1 MIHRTQTPSV
11 FHQILS
17 AVGPGIFCVGYTI
30 GTGSVTSMIVAGS
43 EHGMKLLWVLVF
55 SCLFSGVL
63 MEAYGRFA
71 IVTGRTSISSFRSEF
86 GKKTAILV
94 AIMVV
99 LGQWCCLSGLV
110 GLSSYAVFEG
120 IQLIWTTIDPRTTL
134 FVAIFMLAIVYYCLW
149 FGSYKRFETILVL
162 LVSLMGLSFLL
173 SLFFVPPTT
182 VQVAEGLVP
191 TIPKGD
197 YLLVAAFVGTT
208 MAAPTFIVR
217 PILLTTKGWTF
228 QEYHIQ
234 TRDAIVSAVLM
245 FVVSASIMACSTG
258 SIFNMGGEPVK
269 SISDMTETLKPLTGH
284 FATAIFLVGVVCA
297 GISSIF
303 PILIIAPV
311 LLADYRSET
320 MVPQKTEFRVL
331 ALIACFIGLMVPVLG
346 ANPVYIQVL
355 TQAAQVFVLPLVI
368 GGITILINRRSLM
381 GEYRAGWLLNLGL
394 GASFF
399 FSLLISYC
407 GIIAIRNLFY
417 QSILLQQ

>member
-1 MIHRTQTPSV
+1 MKHETNTPSV
-11 FHQILS
+11 FHRIFS

-43 EHGMKLLWVLVF
+43 EHGMKLLWVLAL

-71 IVTGRTSISSFRSEF
+71 IVTGRTSISSFRNEF
-86 GKKTAILV
+86 GKKTAIII
-94 AIMVV
+94 AIMIV
-99 LGQWCCLSGLV
+99 LGQWCCLLGLI
-110 GLSSYAVFEG
+110 GLSSRAIVEG
-120 IQLIWTTIDPRTTL
+120 IQLVRITIDPGITV
-134 FVAIFMLAIVYYCLW
+134 FVAIIMLGVVYCCLW
-149 FGSYKRFETILVL
+149 FGNYKRFETILVF

-173 SLFFVPPTT
+173 SLFFVHPTA
-182 VQVAEGLVP
+182 VQVAEGFIP

-197 YLLVAAFVGTT
+197 YLLAAAFVGTT

-217 PILLTTKGWTF
+217 PILLITKGWTLR
-228 QEYHIQ
+228 EYHIQ

-245 FVVSASIMACSTG
+245 FIVSASIMACATG
-258 SIFNMGGEPVK
+258 SILNMGGEPVK
-269 SISDMTETLKPLTGH
+269 SISNMIETLKPLAGN
-284 FATAIFLVGVVCA
+284 FAAAIFLAGVVCA
-297 GISSIF
+297 GVSSIF
-303 PILIIAPV
+303 PILIVAPI

-331 ALIACFIGLMVPVLG
+331 ALIACFIGLMVPIFG

-355 TQAAQVFVLPLVI
+355 TQVSQVFVLPLVI

-381 GEYRAGWLLNLGL
+381 GEHRAGWLLNLGL
-394 GASFF
+394 AASFF

-407 GIIAIRNLFY
+407 GVTALWNL
-417 QSILLQQ
+417 LH